1 FRILCLSILFAVAH
15 SAVAHVA
22 LKAPSLLDDP
32 DSEKG
37 FVPLFG
43 DSSTRMIIGEK
54 ANRWAFNEDG
64 SFVSRGPGS
73 SWLLTKKEYS
83 DFELRLEIKLSE
95 NADTGIT
102 FRATQENGASARKSQ
117 IQFIDEKVSEL
128 LPPNYRT
135 GGLWDIV
142 GPMKED

>member
-1 FRILCLSILFAVAH
+1 SKPAGLSRAAILGAWSTVTSHNARQNLAKRISRSRMPLNSTASGSEERPGRGSQGGVRQFESGRSIMRFRILCLSILFAVAH

-54 ANRWAFNEDG
+54 ANRWA
-64 SFVSRGPGS
+64 
-73 SWLLTKKEYS
+73 
-83 DFELRLEIKLSE
+83 
-95 NADTGIT
+95 
-102 FRATQENGASARKSQ
+102 
-117 IQFIDEKVSEL
+117 
-128 LPPNYRT
+128 
-135 GGLWDIV
+135 
-142 GPMKED
+142 